1 MGEASSPC
9 RRETRRWEA
18 GAPERKGV
26 AVQHSERAL
35 LPLPSEPAGLLWI
48 LASRR
53 NASVEDLVV
62 GTVVVYDR
70 AYRPADEASS
80 KAGDDPSPHPAPSSI
95 QG

>member
-1 MGEASSPC
+1 
-9 RRETRRWEA
+9 
-18 GAPERKGV
+18 
-26 AVQHSERAL
+26 VQHSERAL

-80 KAGDDPSPHPAPSSI
+80 KAGDDPSPHPAPSST